1 MKTID
6 SVLDEIS
13 KHPLDEKEMIAEI
26 LNKRLIEEKR
36 NLIYKDYKRAMRNFK
51 AGETQ
56 SGNAEDLFKEIG
68 K

>member
-6 SVLDEIS
+6 NVLNEIS
-13 KHPLDEKEMIAEI
+13 QHSLDEKEMIADI

-36 NLIYKDYKRAMRNFK
+36 NLIYKEYVRAMRNFK
-51 AGETQ
+51 TGRAK
-56 SGNAEDLFKEIG
+56 SGNVNDLFEEIG